1 MRILLGTF
9 HFHVLTRANIFKKT
23 LFAAC
28 IYYARVSSTI
38 SCLYMFVT
46 FIIII
51 EVPFYQIIDYREAR
65 AYILDPCIQEFL
77 SKGIYFCDN

>member
-1 MRILLGTF
+1 MRILLGIF
-9 HFHVLTRANIFKKT
+9 HFHVLTGANVFKKA

-51 EVPFYQIIDYREAR
+51 IEVPLYQIMDYRDAR
-65 AYILDPCIQEFL
+65 AYILDPCIQEF
-77 SKGIYFCDN
+77 SF